1 MVVFHFFSLYN
12 VKNSSCSH
20 DGFTVF
26 KTELL
31 NRLKKK
37 LTYHAYMKIVLFL
50 HYQNPKRKIQKEKAP
65 YKPIVKKITVNR
77 IHTLGSTY

>member
-37 LTYHAYMKIVLFL
+37 LTYHAYMKIVLFFTL
-50 HYQNPKRKIQKEKAP
+50 SKSKKKDPKRKSTIQANS
-65 YKPIVKKITVNR
+65 KKNY
-77 IHTLGSTY
+77 SE